1 MHLDIKRWNSF
12 ATRKGKEGLGVLTF
26 DDEIG
31 VKVLWRA
38 LNQIA
43 SIYSNWMQQ
52 NLQGLEIG
60 LDFGISR
67 S

>member
-12 ATRKGKEGLGVLTF
+12 ATRKGKEGRGVLTF